1 MTKWA
6 RVVKRVIFFIAV
18 FCFLLCIWKISVSG
32 GTRPIEQKTQD
43 GYFQG
48 MDSPIRG
55 IRIYVET
62 QYRDL
67 IEESSEFTLWI
78 TDEDGETIFEETYD
92 ALSLK
97 DGEFLILE
105 EFERGQGIEIGAGR
119 YQIHDTIIRDERIR
133 ISYKILIYNGNYRQ
147 FYFICLAVAL
157 VFLAVF
163 LAFTMRKTGKYELAF
178 NYFAALLLMGVL
190 FSIVMPPL
198 TVPDEESHFRKAYDL
213 SSQITFQDRELMR
226 KTDNDS
232 IIYLHNVASIGR
244 WYADFSQDV
253 DTGEMVNT
261 KWSSVPGTTPFYA
274 YLFPAIG
281 ISIGRL
287 LGLNGNWVILL
298 GRLCNM
304 LGVAAIM
311 AIALQ
316 LIPFGKKFFCVLL
329 LLPEVVYLTA
339 SYSYDAL
346 NLALCFLAIS
356 YFFYMIWDEKPVK
369 IKNIVLFMVIL
380 LIMIPIKMV
389 YAPFIGLLLLIPRKQ
404 LEINRKILMGAGAL
418 TVLGILLFLIWR
430 WEDIVVLLRG
440 LDYNTEEEARVSL
453 GYMLQNPK
461 NAVFVFF
468 MNLMKN
474 IDYYLQSI
482 MGEFVGRDRY
492 EILLDRAYL
501 PEWMMIVLSIML
513 ALGIYT
519 DDKIDLKAWKKGWA
533 AFLGVASC
541 LLIFLSMYLANNT
554 VRMDY
559 IHGVQGR
566 YFLPVL
572 LLLPAIAG
580 KKRSNVEPG
589 RVRTG
594 ENTYMIIMMGINIAA
609 VFMGLWHLIVSY
621 FG

>member
-1 MTKWA
+1 MKWA
-6 RVVKRVIFFIAV
+6 SVVKRMIFFMAV

-32 GTRPIEQKTQD
+32 GIRPIEQKTQD

-48 MDSPIRG
+48 LDSPIRG

-67 IEESSEFTLWI
+67 VAESSEFTLWI
-78 TDEDGETIFEETYD
+78 TDEEGKTIFERTYYD
-92 ALSLK
+92 MSLK
-97 DGEFLILE
+97 DGEFLVLE
-105 EFERGQGIEIGAGR
+105 EFERGCGIEIGSGR
-119 YQIHDTIIRDERIR
+119 YQIHDTITRDDRIR

-147 FYFICLAVAL
+147 LYFAFMAAAL
-157 VFLAVF
+157 VFLAIF
-163 LAFTMRKTGKYELAF
+163 LAFTMRKTGKCTLAV
-178 NYFAALLLMGVL
+178 NYFVALLLMGSL
-190 FSIVMPPL
+190 FSIVLPPL

-213 SSQITFQDRELMR
+213 SSQITFKDRELMR

-232 IIYLHNVASIGR
+232 IIYLHNVATIGR
-244 WYADFSQDV
+244 WYEDFGKPV
-253 DTGEMVNT
+253 DTSETVNT
-261 KWSSVPGTTPFYA
+261 KWSSVPGTTPAYA

-281 ISIGRL
+281 ISLGRL
-287 LGLNGNWVILL
+287 LGLNGHWVILL

-304 LGVAAIM
+304 LGVTVIL
-311 AIALQ
+311 ALGLH

-346 NLALCFLAIS
+346 NLALCFLAVA
-356 YFFYMIWDEKPVK
+356 YFFYMIWDEKPVR
-369 IKNIVLFMVIL
+369 IINIIIFMGIL
-380 LIMIPIKMV
+380 LVMIPIKLV
-389 YAPFIGLLLLIPRKQ
+389 YAPLIGLIILIPRKQ
-404 LEINRKILMGAGAL
+404 LEINRKILVGTGVV

-440 LDYNTEEEARVSL
+440 LDYNTEETARVSFR
-453 GYMLQNPK
+453 YMLQNPK
-461 NAVFVFF
+461 NTIFVFF
-468 MNLMKN
+468 MNLMNN

-482 MGEFVGRDRY
+482 MGEFVGKDRY

-501 PEWMMIVLSIML
+501 PEWMMIILSIML

-519 DDKIDLKAWKKGWA
+519 DDKIDLKMWKKGWI
-533 AFLGVASC
+533 FLLGMTSC

-554 VRMDY
+554 VIMDY

-572 LLLPAIAG
+572 LLLPAAAG
-580 KKRSNVEPG
+580 KKRSHVETARVIACENV
-589 RVRTG
+589 
-594 ENTYMIIMMGINIAA
+594 YMIIMMGINIVA
-609 VFMGLWHLIVSY
+609 VFMGFWHLIISY
-621 FG
+621 FS